1 MWRLIPH
8 VVPGKQKRPLSVVR
22 SQIFHFASTDQAGI
36 CFSQGSLFA
45 FTRWLDPCV
54 LFTEVQVAWGDPST
68 LTIALPVYLRVA
80 CLCICKFVFLCIC
93 ASHSAPSPL
102 TTALLRICRP
112 GQVVEVWGALAR
124 LMAAHYHNNWPGHSS
139 HNNWGPGCWWEGR
152 WWWWHPICATHTAS
166 LPVCHPTSL
175 QPAPTHMPSRTFYS
189 ALCSFAL
196 FCFSIKIVHGNVI
209 LGKGPKN
216 S

>member
-1 MWRLIPH
+1 MLC
-8 VVPGKQKRPLSVVR
+8 QANKRGRCRWFLRRFFILPPR
-22 SQIFHFASTDQAGI
+22 IRPA
-36 CFSQGSLFA
+36 FA
-45 FTRWLDPCV
+45 FPRVPYLLLPAELTRVSSSQRCKWLG
-54 LFTEVQVAWGDPST
+54 GDPST

-139 HNNWGPGCWWEGR
+139 HNNWGPGCW
-152 WWWWHPICATHTAS
+152 
-166 LPVCHPTSL
+166 
-175 QPAPTHMPSRTFYS
+175 
-189 ALCSFAL
+189 
-196 FCFSIKIVHGNVI
+196 
-209 LGKGPKN
+209 
-216 S
+216 

>member
-1 MWRLIPH
+1 MLC
-8 VVPGKQKRPLSVVR
+8 QANKRGRCRWFVR
-22 SQIFHFASTDQAGI
+22 RFFILPPRIRPA
-36 CFSQGSLFA
+36 FA
-45 FTRWLDPCV
+45 FPRVPCLLLPADLTRVSSSQRCKWLG
-54 LFTEVQVAWGDPST
+54 GDPST

-139 HNNWGPGCWWEGR
+139 HNNWGPGCW
-152 WWWWHPICATHTAS
+152 
-166 LPVCHPTSL
+166 
-175 QPAPTHMPSRTFYS
+175 
-189 ALCSFAL
+189 
-196 FCFSIKIVHGNVI
+196 
-209 LGKGPKN
+209 
-216 S
+216 

>member
-102 TTALLRICRP
+102 TTALQRICRP
-112 GQVVEVWGALAR
+112 GQVVEVWGRWPAWWPPITIIIGRVTAHTIIGGRGVGERAGDGDDTQFAQLTR
-124 LMAAHYHNNWPGHSS
+124 PLCPCVTPRHSNQCRHTCRAAPF
-139 HNNWGPGCWWEGR
+139 
-152 WWWWHPICATHTAS
+152 I
-166 LPVCHPTSL
+166 LP
-175 QPAPTHMPSRTFYS
+175 
-189 ALCSFAL
+189 FAL
-196 FCFSIKIVHGNVI
+196 LPYSVFPLK
-209 LGKGPKN
+209 
-216 S
+216 

>member
-1 MWRLIPH
+1 M
-8 VVPGKQKRPLSVVR
+8 
-22 SQIFHFASTDQAGI
+22 
-36 CFSQGSLFA
+36 
-45 FTRWLDPCV
+45 
-54 LFTEVQVAWGDPST
+54 AWGDPST

-139 HNNWGPGCWWEGR
+139 HNNWGPGCW
-152 WWWWHPICATHTAS
+152 
-166 LPVCHPTSL
+166 
-175 QPAPTHMPSRTFYS
+175 
-189 ALCSFAL
+189 
-196 FCFSIKIVHGNVI
+196 
-209 LGKGPKN
+209 
-216 S
+216 

>member
-1 MWRLIPH
+1 MLC
-8 VVPGKQKRPLSVVR
+8 QANKRGRCRWFVR
-22 SQIFHFASTDQAGI
+22 RFFILPPRIRPA
-36 CFSQGSLFA
+36 FA
-45 FTRWLDPCV
+45 FPRVPCLLLPADLTRVSSSQRCKWL
-54 LFTEVQVAWGDPST
+54 EGDPST

-175 QPAPTHMPSRTFYS
+175 QPVPTHMPSRTFYS